1 MAASAGRKQ
10 AIVGR
15 MKALHIKMLKAA
27 ALLGFA
33 FSLGVTGPASAQEKD
48 PVVLTV
54 NGQEIRAS
62 EISFAKDEILP
73 HLGGLPAKA
82 RYPFIVDYLIERHLL
97 AQAAVRDKINKSDA
111 YRKRLRYYQVKALRE
126 AYFATALRPKVTD
139 KMVRDTYEK
148 EKSTTKVR
156 KRARAQH
163 ILVATQKEADELYE
177 KVKAGGDF
185 AQLARDHSTDEVAAK
200 GGDLG
205 YFFAEEMVPEFSKV
219 VFDLKE
225 REVGGPVKTKFGWHI
240 VRLVDMQTVG
250 PRKYEDVEEGIR
262 AILLRQLVQDEI
274 KEYKKQSKIEYL
286 DPDLVKIR
294 ADVQKR
300 LDDYQKKLK
309 EQEKNTQKK

>member
-1 MAASAGRKQ
+1 
-10 AIVGR
+10 
-15 MKALHIKMLKAA
+15 MKALHIKTLKVL

-33 FSLGVTGPASAQEKD
+33 FSLSATSPVLAQEKD

-54 NGQEIRAS
+54 NGQQIRAS
-62 EISFAKDEILP
+62 EIAFAKDEILP
-73 HLGGLPAKA
+73 HLGGLPPKA

-97 AQAAVRDKINKSDA
+97 AQAAVRDKVNKTDA

-126 AYFATALRPKVTD
+126 AYFDSALRPKVTD
-139 KMVRDTYEK
+139 EMVRNTYEK
-148 EKSTTKVR
+148 EKSTSKVR

-163 ILVATQKEADELYE
+163 ILVATQKEADEIHQ

-225 REVGGPVKTKFGWHI
+225 KEVGGPVKTKFGWHI

-250 PRKYEDVEEGIR
+250 PRKFEDVEEGIR
-262 AILLRQLVQDEI
+262 AILLRELVQ
-274 KEYKKQSKIEYL
+274 KEVGTYKKQSKIEYL

-300 LDDYQKKLK
+300 VQEYEKRLK
-309 EQEKNTQKK
+309 EQEEKTQKK

>member
-1 MAASAGRKQ
+1 
-10 AIVGR
+10 
-15 MKALHIKMLKAA
+15 MKALHTKYLTAIAVF
-27 ALLGFA
+27 GFA
-33 FSLGVTGPASAQEKD
+33 LATSVFSPVLAQEND

-73 HLGGLPAKA
+73 HLGGLPPKA

-97 AQAAVRDKINKSDA
+97 AQAAVRDKINKTDA

-126 AYFATALRPKVTD
+126 AYFATALRPKVTEE
-139 KMVRDTYEK
+139 KVREVYNK
-148 EKSTTKVR
+148 EKSTSKVR

-163 ILVATQKEADELYE
+163 IVVATQKEADEIYAKLQ
-177 KVKAGGDF
+177 KGGDF

-219 VFDLKE
+219 VFDLKKN
-225 REVGGPVKTKFGWHI
+225 EVGGPVKTKFGWHI
-240 VRLVDMQTVG
+240 VKLLNMQEIG
-250 PRKYEDVEEGIR
+250 PRKFEDVQEGIQ
-262 AILLRQLVQDEI
+262 AILLRELVQGEVA
-274 KEYKKQSKIEYL
+274 EYKKQSKIEYI
-286 DPDLVKIR
+286 DPDLIKLR

-300 LDDYQKKLK
+300 VKEHEKLLK
-309 EQEKNTQKK
+309 EQQEKAKQKN

>member
-1 MAASAGRKQ
+1 
-10 AIVGR
+10 
-15 MKALHIKMLKAA
+15 MKALNSKFLKVL
-27 ALLGFA
+27 ALFGLA
-33 FSLGVTGPASAQEKD
+33 FSLSATSPSVAQEKD

-73 HLGGLPAKA
+73 HLGGLPPKA

-97 AQAAVRDKINKSDA
+97 AQAAVRDKLNKSDA

-126 AYFATALRPKVTD
+126 AYFAEALRPKVTE

-148 EKSTTKVR
+148 EKSTSKVR

-163 ILVATQKEADELYE
+163 ILVKTQAEADEIYK

-225 REVGGPVKTKFGWHI
+225 KEVGGPVKTKFGWHI
-240 VRLVDMQTVG
+240 VRLVDLQTIG
-250 PRKYEDVEEGIR
+250 PRKFEDVREGIQ
-262 AILLRQLVQDEI
+262 AIMLREIVQNEVAT
-274 KEYKKQSKIEYL
+274 YKKQSKIEYL
-286 DPDLVKIR
+286 DPDLIKLRDDVEKRVKEHE
-294 ADVQKR
+294 
-300 LDDYQKKLK
+300 KKLK
-309 EQEKNTQKK
+309 EQEEKNKQQN